1 MQTLTLLYGLPG
13 SGKSSYALDGKENSE
28 NTVILNRDTIGGSIK
43 DLIPRVRRLLEEG
56 KSVVL
61 DNTHL
66 TAESRAPFVELAQS
80 LEIPVHCTVIDTPL
94 EICQINVLRRMWA
107 THGEIFQKGKMGE
120 ARAGREPGSAKQ
132 NDPQAYAPVVLY
144 AARKKAQPPTLM
156 EGFDSIKT
164 VSGHKPSWPAAA
176 YPNKALFL
184 DIDGTLRASEHLPH
198 KYPTDPSEV
207 TLLHDAAAMKAVLK
221 RYASQG
227 YILIG
232 VSNQSGIAKGTIT
245 EAQADACFAQ
255 TRKLLG
261 LREAAMPIF
270 YCPHQS
276 TPPSCYC
283 RKPQSGMLV
292 EACELY
298 GINPATSLMV
308 GDMKTD
314 ETAAQRMGI
323 PFLYADKFW
332 AQELKK

>member
-13 SGKSSYALDGKENSE
+13 SGKSFYALDDKENKE
-28 NTVILNRDTIGGSIK
+28 NTVVLNRDTIGGTVK
-43 DLIPRVRRLLEEG
+43 QLVPRVRQLLEEG

-66 TAESRAPFVELAQS
+66 TAESRTPFVELAQS
-80 LEIPVHCTVIDTPL
+80 LGIPVHCRVIDTPL

-107 THGEIFQKGKMGE
+107 AHGEIFQKGKMGD
-120 ARAGREPGSAKQ
+120 S
-132 NDPQAYAPVVLY
+132 QAYAPVVLY
-144 AARKKAQPPTLM
+144 ASRKKAQPPTPM

-164 VSGHKPSWPAAA
+164 VTGHKPSWTGYA
-176 YPNKALFL
+176 NKALFL

-198 KYPTDPSEV
+198 KYPTSPEEV
-207 TLLHDAAAMKAVLK
+207 SLLHEAAQMKAVLK

-245 EAQADACFAQ
+245 QAQADACFAQ

-261 LREAAMPIF
+261 FSEAAFPIF

-276 TPPSCYC
+276 APPSCYC

-292 EACELY
+292 EACEMY
-298 GINPATSLMV
+298 SINPAASLMV

-332 AQELKK
+332 AQEFSKM